1 MKGFPFFHAF
11 QELGCLVAGSIF
23 CTQSYFYHVIETD
36 GFDGGKNLSRSC
48 IELSVDSRS
57 RNSYDFLVRGGNA
70 FVHVDHLGTFHDRP
84 VRTSLHTFSAIDTFI
99 FVNMLGSVFA
109 FGDRFHRTNILA
121 RYGRVHDCVVRADF
135 RTQSATHAVFLRD
148 ASLPPLKEIAAF
160 GQFIKQGRPSQP
172 RHVFGHEVLGLHTS
186 TTSLMNHGKNIL
198 FRVLVIKC
206 FLCEFRQ
213 GDQVDFLV
221 RDLEAQDRDN
231 LMLQDVA
238 IFMHATLDRSFYF
251 LGAFPLECTSPH
263 LLDFLPLKSFTILIS
278 NSRFVSIAKLSYNIS
293 YFLFNDLY

>member
-1 MKGFPFFHAF
+1 MFVDPTHVSRAAGSGHERFPFFHAF

-148 ASLPPLKEIAAF
+148 ASFTTLERDSRFRAVHQTRTSLATAT
-160 GQFIKQGRPSQP
+160 
-172 RHVFGHEVLGLHTS
+172 HVGHEVLGLHTS

-238 IFMHATLDRSFYF
+238 IFMHATLDRSFIFWAHFHWNVLHPIY
-251 LGAFPLECTSPH
+251 
-263 LLDFLPLKSFTILIS
+263 
-278 NSRFVSIAKLSYNIS
+278 
-293 YFLFNDLY
+293 